1 MLFDILSSKY
11 RVSEQIFKDLM
22 TDVLDRAVNAFCA
35 LGKVV
40 VKEFL
45 FAHNQG

>member
-1 MLFDILSSKY
+1 
-11 RVSEQIFKDLM
+11 M
-22 TDVLDRAVNAFCA
+22 TDALDEVVIALRA

>member
-1 MLFDILSSKY
+1 
-11 RVSEQIFKDLM
+11 M
-22 TDVLDRAVNAFCA
+22 TDALDGVVIALCV
-35 LGKVV
+35 LGKAV

>member
-1 MLFDILSSKY
+1 
-11 RVSEQIFKDLM
+11 M
-22 TDVLDRAVNAFCA
+22 TDALDGVVIALCA

-40 VKEFL
+40 VKELL

>member
-1 MLFDILSSKY
+1 
-11 RVSEQIFKDLM
+11 M
-22 TDVLDRAVNAFCA
+22 TDALDEVVIAFCA

-45 FAHNQG
+45 FTHNQG

>member
-1 MLFDILSSKY
+1 MY
-11 RVSEQIFKDLM
+11 PVSEQIFKVLM
-22 TDVLDRAVNAFCA
+22 TNALDGVVIAVCA